1 MGREGCFNFWDLDP
15 VLKTSPP
22 TARKQ
27 GCVLNAYGKMS
38 LRGFLASAHIRPGN
52 NMVTQKNKVC
62 GVDIHKKFLIAT
74 ILSREGTKIQKR
86 YSTDI
91 DDLLNF
97 RDWVLENDCECVA
110 IESTGVY
117 WYPVNAVLENKVELV
132 LANAYQIKHIPGR
145 KTDLIDSEWIAEL
158 ALSNLIDPSRIFQ
171 KDERDLR
178 RLTRTREGLVKIR
191 SQIKNQVH
199 QGLESCSIKL
209 SSVLSDNFGKSGRH
223 ILEGLIKG
231 ENIDRIIEEIPSKRV
246 KKNEDQIRAAI
257 RTGLDETQ
265 IFLIQ
270 SHLNTIDGLTRKLD
284 EIESKIKQG
293 ISGRKEDLAI
303 AMSVPGIGFKA
314 ATTILAEIGNYRD
327 FSTPDKL
334 ASWCGIVPNV
344 YQSADKLITGCITKQ
359 GSKHIR
365 WILVQVAQA
374 ALKKR
379 GSKLRKFFL
388 RIKTRKGHNVAVVA
402 RARKILCILH
412 HLLMNQEMYQ
422 EDGVTK
428 SRQSR
433 IDWSSDGI
441 DKMSLQTMIKIIG
454 EAGYEVRKIERYGG

>member
-1 MGREGCFNFWDLDP
+1 MIEQR
-15 VLKTSPP
+15 
-22 TARKQ
+22 
-27 GCVLNAYGKMS
+27 
-38 LRGFLASAHIRPGN
+38 
-52 NMVTQKNKVC
+52 NKVC

-74 ILSREGTKIQKR
+74 ILSRDGTKMQRR
-86 YSTDI
+86 YSTNV
-91 DDLLNF
+91 DDLINF
-97 RDWVLENDCECVA
+97 RNWVLENKCDCVA

-117 WYPVNAVLENKVELV
+117 WYPVNAVLENKVELI
-132 LANAYQIKHIPGR
+132 LANAHQIKHTPGR
-145 KTDLIDSEWIAEL
+145 KTDSIDSEWIAEV
-158 ALSNLIDPSRIFQ
+158 ALNNLIDPSRIFP
-171 KDERDLR
+171 KEERDLR
-178 RLTRTREGLVKIR
+178 RLTRTRESLVKIR

-223 ILEGLIKG
+223 ILDGLIKG
-231 ENIDRIIEEIPSKRV
+231 MNIDRIIEEIPSKRV

-257 RTGLDETQ
+257 RTGLDGTQ

-270 SHLNTIDGLTRKLD
+270 SHLNTIDGLTKKLD
-284 EIESKIKQG
+284 EIDSEIKHR
-293 ISGRKEDLAI
+293 ISGRKEDLQI

-314 ATTILAEIGNYRD
+314 ASTILAEIGNYRD

-344 YQSADKLITGCITKQ
+344 YQSADKLITGSITKQ

-365 WILVQVAQA
+365 WMLVQVAQA

-379 GSKLRKFFL
+379 GSKLRRFFL
-388 RIKTRKGHNVAVVA
+388 RIKARKGHNVAVVA
-402 RARKILCILH
+402 LARKILCILY

-428 SRQSR
+428 SRQSQ
-433 IDWSSDGI
+433 IDWSSART
-441 DKMSLQTMIKIIG
+441 DKMSLQTMIEIIAK
-454 EAGYEVRKIERYGG
+454 AGYEVKKFEGYGG

>member
-1 MGREGCFNFWDLDP
+1 MNEQR
-15 VLKTSPP
+15 
-22 TARKQ
+22 
-27 GCVLNAYGKMS
+27 
-38 LRGFLASAHIRPGN
+38 
-52 NMVTQKNKVC
+52 NKVC
-62 GVDIHKKFLIAT
+62 GVDIHKRFLIAT
-74 ILSREGTKIQKR
+74 ILSRDGTKIQKR

-91 DDLLNF
+91 EDLFCF
-97 RDWVLENDCECVA
+97 RDWVLENNCDCVA

-117 WYPVNAVLENKVELV
+117 WYPVNAVLENKIELI
-132 LANAYQIKHIPGR
+132 LANARQIKHTPGR
-145 KTDLIDSEWIAEL
+145 KTDSIDSEWIAEV
-158 ALSNLIDPSRIFQ
+158 ALNNLIYPSRIFR
-171 KDERDLR
+171 KEERDLR
-178 RLTRTREGLVKIR
+178 RLTRTRESLMKIR

-209 SSVLSDNFGKSGRH
+209 SSVLSDNFNKSGRH
-223 ILEGLIKG
+223 ILDGLIKG

-270 SHLNTIDGLTRKLD
+270 SHLNTIDSLTKKLD
-284 EIESKIKQG
+284 EIDSEIKHR
-293 ISGRKEDLAI
+293 ISGRKDDLEI
-303 AMSVPGIGFKA
+303 AMSVPGIGFTA
-314 ATTILAEIGNYRD
+314 AATILAEIGNYRD

-344 YQSADKLITGCITKQ
+344 YQSADKLITGSITKQ

-365 WILVQVAQA
+365 WMLVQVAQA

-379 GSKLRKFFL
+379 ESRFRRFFL
-388 RIKTRKGHNVAVVA
+388 RIKARKGHNVAVVA
-402 RARKILCILH
+402 LARKILCILF

-428 SRQSR
+428 SRQSKV
-433 IDWSSDGI
+433 DWSSARI
-441 DKMSLQTMIKIIG
+441 DEMSLQSMIEIIAK
-454 EAGYEVRKIERYGG
+454 AGYEVKKIEGLGG

>member
-1 MGREGCFNFWDLDP
+1 MMEQR
-15 VLKTSPP
+15 
-22 TARKQ
+22 
-27 GCVLNAYGKMS
+27 
-38 LRGFLASAHIRPGN
+38 
-52 NMVTQKNKVC
+52 NKVC

-74 ILSREGTKIQKR
+74 ILSRDGTKIQKR
-86 YSTDI
+86 YGTDI
-91 DDLLNF
+91 DDLFNF
-97 RDWVLENDCECVA
+97 RDWILENNCDCVA

-117 WYPVNAVLENKVELV
+117 WYPVNAVLENKVELI
-132 LANAYQIKHIPGR
+132 LANARQIKHTPGR
-145 KTDLIDSEWIAEL
+145 KTDSIDSEWIAEV
-158 ALSNLIDPSRIFQ
+158 ALNNLIYPSRIFP
-171 KDERDLR
+171 KEERDLR
-178 RLTRTREGLVKIR
+178 RLTRTRESLVKMR

-223 ILEGLIKG
+223 ILDGLIKG
-231 ENIDRIIEEIPSKRV
+231 KSIDHIIEEIPSKRV

-265 IFLIQ
+265 IFLIP
-270 SHLNTIDGLTRKLD
+270 SHLNTIDGLTKKLD
-284 EIESKIKQG
+284 EIDSEIKHR
-293 ISGRKEDLAI
+293 ISRRKDDLQI

-314 ATTILAEIGNYRD
+314 ATTILAEVGNYRD

-344 YQSADKLITGCITKQ
+344 YQSADKLITGSITKH

-365 WILVQVAQA
+365 WMLVQVAQA

-379 GSKLRKFFL
+379 GSKLRRFFL
-388 RIKTRKGHNVAVVA
+388 RIKARKGHNVAVVA
-402 RARKILCILH
+402 LARKILCILY

-428 SRQSR
+428 SRQSK
-433 IDWSSDGI
+433 IDWSSARI
-441 DKMSLQTMIKIIG
+441 DKMSLQTMIEIIAK
-454 EAGYEVRKIERYGG
+454 AGYEVKKIEESGG